1 MSIYPLE
8 EADSDLLDD
17 NDAEHYVNMIVD
29 DAVPKTLMLEEIVKA
44 LSSDIQLQQVRK
56 GISSGQLV
64 KTEAMEPYFYCRSE
78 LFCQGKR
85 RTEGQKD
92 CRP

>member
-1 MSIYPLE
+1 MSRYPLE

-29 DAVPKTLMLEEIVKA
+29 HAVPKTLMLEEIVKA

-56 GISSGQLV
+56 DISSGQWV
-64 KTEAMEPYFYCRSE
+64 KTEEMEPYFYCRSE
-78 LFCQGKR
+78 RFCQGKH